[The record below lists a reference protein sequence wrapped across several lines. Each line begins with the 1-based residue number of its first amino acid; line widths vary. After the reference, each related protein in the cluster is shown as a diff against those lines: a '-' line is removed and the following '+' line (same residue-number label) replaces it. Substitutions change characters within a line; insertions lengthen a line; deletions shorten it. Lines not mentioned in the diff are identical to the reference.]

1 MEISARVMAESG
13 CLWVKN
19 HPRQFKT
26 IMSLIHEQVDDGN
39 PCVQEGD
46 IAMLARS
53 RHIEW
58 SDIKE
63 LKRDHNL
70 WAVLTR
76 YMVMLRPRLARALH
90 FRKSKVDDLDLVEV
104 WHGTV
109 NGGTTFLA
117 SSWREAKEMVRL
129 NDAAAD

>member
-1 MEISARVMAESG
+1 MEISAKVMAESG
-13 CLWVKN
+13 CMWVKN
-19 HPRQFKT
+19 HPKQFKT

-58 SDIKE
+58 SEIKE
-63 LKRDHNL
+63 LRRDHNL

-76 YMVMLRPRLARALH
+76 YMVMIRPRLAKALH
-90 FRKSKVDDLDLVEV
+90 FRESKVDRLDLQAIWYSIVP
-104 WHGTV
+104 GQT
-109 NGGTTFLA
+109 NFLA
-117 SSWREAKEMVRL
+117 ENWQEAKKMVE
-129 NDAAAD
+129 AGEFE